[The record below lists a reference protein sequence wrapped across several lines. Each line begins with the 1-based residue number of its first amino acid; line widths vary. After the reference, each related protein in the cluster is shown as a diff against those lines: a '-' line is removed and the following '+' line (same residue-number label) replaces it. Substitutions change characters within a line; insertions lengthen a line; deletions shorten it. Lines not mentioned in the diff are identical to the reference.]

1 MNPVKF
7 NEEKNR
13 VLHLGRKNPMHRY
26 MLGDTQLGSRLTE
39 KDLGVLVATKLNI
52 SQQCALATKKAK
64 SRLGCIRQSIIVNT
78 QSK

>member
-1 MNPVKF
+1 MNPVKI

-52 SQQCALATKKAK
+52 SQQCALATKKTKVPWAEL
-64 SRLGCIRQSIIVNT
+64 RGVLPTVQEW
-78 QSK
+78 